1 MVNISIICT
10 FQQGC
15 PEELKLK
22 KKFLYSLCLCIPNLA
37 PAVVI
42 SNTVNGQGNHLYAS
56 FLELIADVG
65 STGELSGAYRSEVPR
80 VGEQDTPSAGEKRC
94 CSNST
99 RPLFGASIK
108 SKNKMLK

>member
-1 MVNISIICT
+1 MKN
-10 FQQGC
+10 
-15 PEELKLK
+15 LKK
-22 KKFLYSLCLCIPNLA
+22 KKFLYSLYLCIPNLA

-56 FLELIADVG
+56 FLELIADLG

-94 CSNST
+94 SNST